1 MRTRV
6 ERLWPLLALALIV
19 AIVLLSFPYLASAYY
34 LEAGGRA
41 MEDPERAERL
51 LNNAIKWD
59 VDNAQAYRLL
69 GRVYR
74 AQNNWQSALEM
85 IERYAALRGDNP
97 LAHAELAN
105 TYEAIEA
112 AGAPVQL
119 EDLQAHIAEEWRLA
133 GVTTENLIRA
143 GETARQARQYDVA
156 IELYR
161 RAMQLEPDAGDPWY
175 HLGVL
180 YESQE
185 RWQQALNAYAH
196 AASMPY
202 LQNVNRSNPAYRAG
216 LIYHQRLDPP
226 KLDQALSSFEEALS
240 LDDFDSDLDVAHC
253 HYLVGYVLRQQK
265 AQPDLYIAA
274 FQRALALNPDH
285 AWAHILLGMGI
296 YARDQ
301 DLSRAE
307 SEILKVLQ
315 IDPEYKWAYYYLG
328 DLYSG
333 ERLWDK
339 ASLMYQQALQIDP
352 NFEAAATR
360 LQVVQEELD

>member
-185 RWQQALNAYAH
+185 RWQQALNAYA
-196 AASMPY
+196 
-202 LQNVNRSNPAYRAG
+202 
-216 LIYHQRLDPP
+216 
-226 KLDQALSSFEEALS
+226 LS
-240 LDDFDSDLDVAHC
+240 L
-253 HYLVGYVLRQQK
+253 
-265 AQPDLYIAA
+265 I
-274 FQRALALNPDH
+274 
-285 AWAHILLGMGI
+285 HI
-296 YARDQ
+296 
-301 DLSRAE
+301 
-307 SEILKVLQ
+307 SE
-315 IDPEYKWAYYYLG
+315 P
-328 DLYSG
+328 
-333 ERLWDK
+333 
-339 ASLMYQQALQIDP
+339 
-352 NFEAAATR
+352 TR
-360 LQVVQEELD
+360 PY